1 MLPKFNPANPQT
13 YFDVTLGNEDDP
25 VHKKCRV
32 VFELFH
38 DYVPI
43 TVENFRALCTGEKE
57 GVPSYKGNKFHRII
71 KGFMM
76 QGGDT
81 TEGNGTGGKSIYG
94 DKFRDE
100 GIWLPHTH
108 KGVLSMANSG
118 PNTNGSQFFVCYGA
132 TPHLDE
138 KHTIYGRCIS
148 GWNIL
153 EEAGEYKTGA

>member
-1 MLPKFNPANPQT
+1 
-13 YFDVTLGNEDDP
+13 VS
-25 VHKKCRV
+25 KKGRV

-38 DYVPI
+38 DYCPK
-43 TVENFRALCTGEKE
+43 TAENFRCLCTGEKE
-57 GVPSYKGNKFHRII
+57 DVPSYKGNKFHRII

-81 TEGNGTGGKSIYG
+81 TQGNGTGGKSIYG
-94 DKFRDE
+94 DKFNDE
-100 GIWLPHTH
+100 GVWLPHSH
-108 KGVLSMANSG
+108 KGVLSSANSG
-118 PNTNGSQFFVCYGA
+118 ENTNSSQFFITYGA

-148 GWNIL
+148 NFALL